1 MSLNIEIELDE
12 FDDEDIRK
20 YASEQLGMG
29 EYDVETVEDCVLLGE
44 VENRGYTVVPNTYYP
59 NNDIISQDLISR
71 FTKGFG
77 KIDKNEL
84 EQFLTKF
91 GV

>member
-1 MSLNIEIELDE
+1 MRIDVDLEEFPEEEIK
-12 FDDEDIRK
+12 K
-20 YASEQLGMG
+20 YATEQLGMG
-29 EYDVETVEDCVLLGE
+29 EYDIETVEDCVLLGE

-71 FTKGFG
+71 FAKGFG